1 MGGPAWLTA
10 IFAAASVTV
19 AVYCAGRLVVARRG
33 HRPTEL
39 DTDGAH
45 VIMGVAM
52 AGMLVSGLR
61 TLPSAIWEV
70 VFAAAAVWFGYRM
83 LQVRRGAQSSPWRSS
98 HPLPHLVECAAMV
111 FMFLILPAA
120 VGAATSGMS
129 ITMTAT
135 ESRFSFLTLPLALYL
150 FGYVV
155 WLGDRVTLH
164 APAPALTLTTA
175 PATSPASASASAGSG
190 PGYGSGSPS
199 PEPARPY
206 LAPRCAAICKITM
219 GITMGY
225 MLILML

>member
-10 IFAAASVTV
+10 IFAAASLAV

-83 LQVRRGAQSSPWRSS
+83 LQARRGAQSSPWRSS

-120 VGAATSGMS
+120 AGAATRSMS
-129 ITMTAT
+129 TTMTAT
-135 ESRFSFLTLPLALYL
+135 ESRFSFLTLPLAVYL

-164 APAPALTLTTA
+164 VPALAIAAAAGGTR
-175 PATSPASASASAGSG
+175 PAI
-190 PGYGSGSPS
+190 GSGSGFVATQS
-199 PEPARPY
+199 Y

>member
-10 IFAAASVTV
+10 IFAAASLAV

-45 VIMGVAM
+45 VVMGVAM

-61 TLPSAIWEV
+61 TLPSTIWEV

-83 LQVRRGAQSSPWRSS
+83 LQARRGAQSSPWRSS

-120 VGAATSGMS
+120 AGAATSSVSM
-129 ITMTAT
+129 TMTAT
-135 ESRFSFLTLPLALYL
+135 ESRFSFLTLPLAVYL

-164 APAPALTLTTA
+164 APALALATA
-175 PATSPASASASAGSG
+175 PASAGPR
-190 PGYGSGSPS
+190 PGYGSGSPG

>member
-1 MGGPAWLTA
+1 
-10 IFAAASVTV
+10 
-19 AVYCAGRLVVARRG
+19 
-33 HRPTEL
+33 
-39 DTDGAH
+39 
-45 VIMGVAM
+45 MGVAI

-83 LQVRRGAQSSPWRSS
+83 LQARRGAQSSPWRSS

-120 VGAATSGMS
+120 AGAATSSVSM
-129 ITMTAT
+129 TMTAT
-135 ESRFSFLTLPLALYL
+135 ESRFSFLTLPLAVYL

-164 APAPALTLTTA
+164 AAAPALATALATA
-175 PATSPASASASAGSG
+175 PASAG
-190 PGYGSGSPS
+190 PRLGYGSGSPG

-219 GITMGY
+219 GIT
-225 MLILML
+225 

>member
-1 MGGPAWLTA
+1 MASPAWLTA
-10 IFAAASVTV
+10 IFAAASLAV

-83 LQVRRGAQSSPWRSS
+83 LQARRGAQSSPWRSS

-111 FMFLILPAA
+111 FMFLILPASAA
-120 VGAATSGMS
+120 VEGTARGM
-129 ITMTAT
+129 TMTAT
-135 ESRFSFLTLPLALYL
+135 ESRFSFLTLPLALFL

-164 APAPALTLTTA
+164 APALALATA
-175 PATSPASASASAGSG
+175 PASAGPR
-190 PGYGSGSPS
+190 PGYGSGSRS
-199 PEPARPY
+199 PEPAHPY
-206 LAPRCAAICKITM
+206 LAPRCTAICKIAM

>member
-10 IFAAASVTV
+10 IFAAASLAV

-83 LQVRRGAQSSPWRSS
+83 LQARRGAQSSPWRSS

-120 VGAATSGMS
+120 AGAATSSTSM
-129 ITMTAT
+129 TMTAT
-135 ESRFSFLTLPLALYL
+135 ESRFSFLTLPLAVYL

-164 APAPALTLTTA
+164 APALALATA
-175 PATSPASASASAGSG
+175 PATATASAGPR
-190 PGYGSGSPS
+190 PGYGSGSGRPS
-199 PEPARPY
+199 PEPAHPY

>member
-1 MGGPAWLTA
+1 MASPAWLTA
-10 IFAAASVTV
+10 IFAAASLAV

-83 LQVRRGAQSSPWRSS
+83 LQARRGAQSSPWRSS

-120 VGAATSGMS
+120 AGAATSSTSM
-129 ITMTAT
+129 TMTAT
-135 ESRFSFLTLPLALYL
+135 ESRFSFLTLPLAVYL

-164 APAPALTLTTA
+164 APGPALALATA
-175 PATSPASASASAGSG
+175 PASAEPRPGPG
-190 PGYGSGSPS
+190 PGYGSGSGSPS

>member
-1 MGGPAWLTA
+1 MASPAWLTA
-10 IFAAASVTV
+10 IFAAASLAV

-70 VFAAAAVWFGYRM
+70 VFAAGAVWFGYRM
-83 LQVRRGAQSSPWRSS
+83 LQARRGAQSSPWRSS

-111 FMFLILPAA
+111 FMFLILPASAA
-120 VGAATSGMS
+120 VEGTARGM
-129 ITMTAT
+129 TMTAT
-135 ESRFSFLTLPLALYL
+135 ESRFSFLTLPLALFL

-164 APAPALTLTTA
+164 VPALAVAAPAGDTR
-175 PATSPASASASAGSG
+175 SAI
-190 PGYGSGSPS
+190 GSGSGFAATQS
-199 PEPARPY
+199 Y

>member
-10 IFAAASVTV
+10 IFAAASLAV

-39 DTDGAH
+39 DTDSAH
-45 VIMGVAM
+45 VVMGVAM

-70 VFAAAAVWFGYRM
+70 VFTAGAAWFGYRM
-83 LQVRRGAQSSPWRSS
+83 LQARRGAQSSPWRSS

-111 FMFLILPAA
+111 FMFLILPASAA
-120 VGAATSGMS
+120 VEGTARGMV
-129 ITMTAT
+129 MTAT
-135 ESRFSFLTLPLALYL
+135 ESRFSFLTLPLAVYL

-164 APAPALTLTTA
+164 VPALAIAAPAGDTRPAI
-175 PATSPASASASAGSG
+175 
-190 PGYGSGSPS
+190 GSGSGFVATQS
-199 PEPARPY
+199 Y
-206 LAPRCAAICKITM
+206 LAPRCTAICKITM

>member
-1 MGGPAWLTA
+1 MASPAWLTA
-10 IFAAASVTV
+10 IFAAASLAV

-39 DTDGAH
+39 DTDVAH

-83 LQVRRGAQSSPWRSS
+83 LQARRGAQSSPWRSS

-111 FMFLILPAA
+111 FMFLILPASAA
-120 VGAATSGMS
+120 VEGTARGM
-129 ITMTAT
+129 TMTAT
-135 ESRFSFLTLPLALYL
+135 ESRFSFLTLPLALFL

-164 APAPALTLTTA
+164 VPALAVAAPAGDTR
-175 PATSPASASASAGSG
+175 SAI
-190 PGYGSGSPS
+190 GSGSGFAATQS
-199 PEPARPY
+199 Y

>member
-1 MGGPAWLTA
+1 MGGPTWLTA
-10 IFAAASVTV
+10 IFAAASLAV
-19 AVYCAGRLVVARRG
+19 AVYCASRLIAARRW

-45 VIMGVAM
+45 AVMGVAM
-52 AGMLVSGLR
+52 GGMLLSGLR

-70 VFAAAAVWFGYRM
+70 VFAAGAAWFGYRM
-83 LQVRRGAQSSPWRSS
+83 LQARRGAQPSPWRSS

-111 FMFLILPAA
+111 FMFLILPASAAASGGMGGVA
-120 VGAATSGMS
+120 VTAA
-129 ITMTAT
+129 
-135 ESRFSFLTLPLALYL
+135 ESRFSFLTLPLALFL

-164 APAPALTLTTA
+164 APALALATA
-175 PATSPASASASAGSG
+175 PA
-190 PGYGSGSPS
+190 GSGSPGS
-199 PEPARPY
+199 PGSPGPEPARPY

>member
-10 IFAAASVTV
+10 IFAAASLAV

-83 LQVRRGAQSSPWRSS
+83 LQARRGAQSSPWRSS

-120 VGAATSGMS
+120 AGAATSSVSM
-129 ITMTAT
+129 TMTAT
-135 ESRFSFLTLPLALYL
+135 ESRFSFLTLPLAVYL

-164 APAPALTLTTA
+164 APALALATA
-175 PATSPASASASAGSG
+175 PASAGPR
-190 PGYGSGSPS
+190 PGYGSGSPG

>member
-10 IFAAASVTV
+10 IFAAASLAV

-61 TLPSAIWEV
+61 TLPSTIWEV

-83 LQVRRGAQSSPWRSS
+83 LQARRGAQSSPWRSS

-120 VGAATSGMS
+120 AGAATSSMS
-129 ITMTAT
+129 MTMTAT
-135 ESRFSFLTLPLALYL
+135 ESRFSFLTLPLAVYL

-164 APAPALTLTTA
+164 APAPALATA
-175 PATSPASASASAGSG
+175 PASAGPR
-190 PGYGSGSPS
+190 PGYGSGSS
-199 PEPARPY
+199 GPEPAHPY

>member
-1 MGGPAWLTA
+1 MASPAWLTA
-10 IFAAASVTV
+10 IFAAASLAV

-61 TLPSAIWEV
+61 TLPTAIWEV
-70 VFAAAAVWFGYRM
+70 VFAAAAAWFGYRM
-83 LQVRRGAQSSPWRSS
+83 LQARRGAQSSPWRSS

-120 VGAATSGMS
+120 AGAATSSVSM
-129 ITMTAT
+129 TMTAT
-135 ESRFSFLTLPLALYL
+135 ESRFSFLTLPLAVYL

-164 APAPALTLTTA
+164 APALALATA
-175 PATSPASASASAGSG
+175 PASAGPR
-190 PGYGSGSPS
+190 PGYGSGSS
-199 PEPARPY
+199 GPEPAHPY

>member
-1 MGGPAWLTA
+1 MASPAWLTA
-10 IFAAASVTV
+10 IFAAASLAV

-33 HRPTEL
+33 PRPPEL

-83 LQVRRGAQSSPWRSS
+83 LQARRGAQSSPWRSS

-120 VGAATSGMS
+120 AGAATSSMS
-129 ITMTAT
+129 MTMTAT
-135 ESRFSFLTLPLALYL
+135 ESRFSFLTLPLAVYL

-164 APAPALTLTTA
+164 APALALATA
-175 PATSPASASASAGSG
+175 PASAGPR

-199 PEPARPY
+199 PEPAHPY

>member
-10 IFAAASVTV
+10 IFAAASLAV

-83 LQVRRGAQSSPWRSS
+83 LQGRRGAQASPWRSS

-120 VGAATSGMS
+120 AGAATSSVSM
-129 ITMTAT
+129 TMTAT
-135 ESRFSFLTLPLALYL
+135 ESRFSFLTLPLAVYL

-164 APAPALTLTTA
+164 APALALATA
-175 PATSPASASASAGSG
+175 PATAGPR
-190 PGYGSGSPS
+190 PGYGSGSPG
-199 PEPARPY
+199 PEPAHPY

>member
-10 IFAAASVTV
+10 IFAAASLAV

-83 LQVRRGAQSSPWRSS
+83 LQARRGAQSSPWRSS

-120 VGAATSGMS
+120 AGAATGSTSM
-129 ITMTAT
+129 TMTTT
-135 ESRFSFLTLPLALYL
+135 ESRFSFLTLPLAVYL

-164 APAPALTLTTA
+164 APALALATA
-175 PATSPASASASAGSG
+175 PASAGPR
-190 PGYGSGSPS
+190 PGYGSGSGSPS
-199 PEPARPY
+199 PEPAHPY

>member
-1 MGGPAWLTA
+1 MASPAWLTA
-10 IFAAASVTV
+10 IFAAASLAV

-83 LQVRRGAQSSPWRSS
+83 LQARRGAQSSPWRSS

-120 VGAATSGMS
+120 AGAATSSTSM
-129 ITMTAT
+129 TMTAT
-135 ESRFSFLTLPLALYL
+135 ESRFSFLTLPLAVYL

-164 APAPALTLTTA
+164 APGPALALATA
-175 PATSPASASASAGSG
+175 PASAEPRPGPG
-190 PGYGSGSPS
+190 PGYGSGSGSGSPS

>member
-10 IFAAASVTV
+10 IFAAASLAV

-61 TLPSAIWEV
+61 TLPSTIWEV

-83 LQVRRGAQSSPWRSS
+83 LQARRGAQSSPWRSS

-120 VGAATSGMS
+120 AGAATSSVSM
-129 ITMTAT
+129 TMTAT
-135 ESRFSFLTLPLALYL
+135 ESRFSFLTLPLAVYL

-164 APAPALTLTTA
+164 AAAPALATA
-175 PATSPASASASAGSG
+175 PASAGPR
-190 PGYGSGSPS
+190 PGYGSGSPG

>member
-10 IFAAASVTV
+10 IFAAASLAV
-19 AVYCAGRLVVARRG
+19 AVYCAGRLAASRRWR
-33 HRPTEL
+33 RPTEL

-45 VIMGVAM
+45 VVMGVAM

-83 LQVRRGAQSSPWRSS
+83 LQARRGAQSSPWRSS

-111 FMFLILPAA
+111 FMFLILPASA
-120 VGAATSGMS
+120 AAGAATSGMS
-129 ITMTAT
+129 MTMTAT

-150 FGYVV
+150 LGYVV

-164 APAPALTLTTA
+164 VPALAIAAPAGGTRPAI
-175 PATSPASASASAGSG
+175 
-190 PGYGSGSPS
+190 GSGSGFATTQS
-199 PEPARPY
+199 Y

>member
-1 MGGPAWLTA
+1 MASPAWLTA
-10 IFAAASVTV
+10 IFAAASLAV
-19 AVYCAGRLVVARRG
+19 AVYCAGRLIASRRW

-83 LQVRRGAQSSPWRSS
+83 LQARRGAQSSPWRSS

-120 VGAATSGMS
+120 AGAATSGMS
-129 ITMTAT
+129 MAMTTT
-135 ESRFSFLTLPLALYL
+135 ESRFSFLTLPLAVYL

-164 APAPALTLTTA
+164 APTPALAPATA
-175 PATSPASASASAGSG
+175 PAVASAGPGPG

-219 GITMGY
+219 GIIMGY

>member
-10 IFAAASVTV
+10 IFAAASLAV

-70 VFAAAAVWFGYRM
+70 VFAAAAAWFGYRM
-83 LQVRRGAQSSPWRSS
+83 LQARRGAQSSPWRSS

-120 VGAATSGMS
+120 AGAATSSMS
-129 ITMTAT
+129 MTMTAT
-135 ESRFSFLTLPLALYL
+135 ESRFSFLTLPLAVYL

-164 APAPALTLTTA
+164 APALALATA
-175 PATSPASASASAGSG
+175 PASAGPR
-190 PGYGSGSPS
+190 PGYGSGSS
-199 PEPARPY
+199 GPEPAHPY

>member
-1 MGGPAWLTA
+1 MASPAWLTA
-10 IFAAASVTV
+10 IFAAASLAV
-19 AVYCAGRLVVARRG
+19 AVYCAGRLIAARRW

-45 VIMGVAM
+45 VVMGVAM

-70 VFAAAAVWFGYRM
+70 VFAAAAAWFGYRM
-83 LQVRRGAQSSPWRSS
+83 LQARRGAQPSPWRSS

-111 FMFLILPAA
+111 FMFLILPASAA
-120 VGAATSGMS
+120 VKATSGGMTMS
-129 ITMTAT
+129 MTAT
-135 ESRFSFLTLPLALYL
+135 ESRFSFLTLPLAVYL

-164 APAPALTLTTA
+164 APALALATA
-175 PATSPASASASAGSG
+175 PAGGSG
-190 PGYGSGSPS
+190 NPGRPGRPG

>member
-10 IFAAASVTV
+10 IFAAASLAV

-70 VFAAAAVWFGYRM
+70 VFAVAAMWFGYRM
-83 LQVRRGAQSSPWRSS
+83 LQARRGAQSSPWRSS

-111 FMFLILPAA
+111 FMFLILPASAA
-120 VGAATSGMS
+120 VEGTARGMA
-129 ITMTAT
+129 MTAT
-135 ESRFSFLTLPLALYL
+135 ESRFSFLTLPLAVYL

-164 APAPALTLTTA
+164 VPALAIAAPAGGTRPAI
-175 PATSPASASASAGSG
+175 
-190 PGYGSGSPS
+190 GSGSGS
-199 PEPARPY
+199 GFAATQSY

>member
-1 MGGPAWLTA
+1 MGGPAWLTD
-10 IFAAASVTV
+10 IFAAASLAV
-19 AVYCAGRLVVARRG
+19 AVYCAGRLAAARRW

-45 VIMGVAM
+45 VVMGVAM

-70 VFAAAAVWFGYRM
+70 VFATGVAWFGYRM
-83 LQVRRGAQSSPWRSS
+83 LQARRGAQPSPWRSS

-111 FMFLILPAA
+111 FMFLILPASVA
-120 VGAATSGMS
+120 VKATSGGM
-129 ITMTAT
+129 TMTAT
-135 ESRFSFLTLPLALYL
+135 ESRFSFLTLPLALFL

-164 APAPALTLTTA
+164 APALALANA
-175 PATSPASASASAGSG
+175 PAGSNSGHGSGNPSPATTQS
-190 PGYGSGSPS
+190 
-199 PEPARPY
+199 Y
-206 LAPRCAAICKITM
+206 LAPRCAVICKITM

>member
-1 MGGPAWLTA
+1 MGDPAWLTA
-10 IFAAASVTV
+10 IFAAASLAV

-33 HRPTEL
+33 HHPTEL
-39 DTDGAH
+39 DTDSAH

-70 VFAAAAVWFGYRM
+70 VFAAAAVWFGCRM
-83 LQVRRGAQSSPWRSS
+83 LQGRRGARPSPWRSS

-111 FMFLILPAA
+111 FMFLILPASA
-120 VGAATSGMS
+120 AAGAATSGMS
-129 ITMTAT
+129 MTMTAT

-155 WLGDRVTLH
+155 WLGDRVTL
-164 APAPALTLTTA
+164 PALALALATA
-175 PATSPASASASAGSG
+175 PASAGSG
-190 PGYGSGSPS
+190 SGPSYGSDSGSPS

>member
-1 MGGPAWLTA
+1 MASPAWLTA
-10 IFAAASVTV
+10 IFAAASLAV

-70 VFAAAAVWFGYRM
+70 VFAAAAAWFGYRM
-83 LQVRRGAQSSPWRSS
+83 LRARRGAQSSPWRSS

-120 VGAATSGMS
+120 AGAATRSMS
-129 ITMTAT
+129 MTMTAT
-135 ESRFSFLTLPLALYL
+135 ESRFSFLTLPLAVYL

-164 APAPALTLTTA
+164 APALAL
-175 PATSPASASASAGSG
+175 ATGPASAAPSAGSR

-199 PEPARPY
+199 PEPAHPY

>member
-10 IFAAASVTV
+10 IFAAASLAV

-45 VIMGVAM
+45 VVMGVAM

-61 TLPSAIWEV
+61 TLPSTIWEV
-70 VFAAAAVWFGYRM
+70 VFAAAAMWFGYRM
-83 LQVRRGAQSSPWRSS
+83 LQARRGAQSSPWRSS

-120 VGAATSGMS
+120 AGAATSSVSM
-129 ITMTAT
+129 TMTAT
-135 ESRFSFLTLPLALYL
+135 ESRFSFLTLPLAVYL

-164 APAPALTLTTA
+164 APALALATA
-175 PATSPASASASAGSG
+175 PATAGPR
-190 PGYGSGSPS
+190 PGYGSGSPG
-199 PEPARPY
+199 PEPAHPY

>member
-10 IFAAASVTV
+10 IFAAASLAV
-19 AVYCAGRLVVARRG
+19 AVYCAGRLVVARG
-33 HRPTEL
+33 WHRPTEL

-45 VIMGVAM
+45 IVMGVAM

-83 LQVRRGAQSSPWRSS
+83 LQARRGGQPSPWRSS

-111 FMFLILPAA
+111 FMFLILPASAA

-129 ITMTAT
+129 MTMTAT

-150 FGYVV
+150 LGYVV
-155 WLGDRVTLH
+155 WLGDRVALH
-164 APAPALTLTTA
+164 TPAPALALATA
-175 PATSPASASASAGSG
+175 PAG
-190 PGYGSGSPS
+190 GSGSPTT
-199 PEPARPY
+199 ETARPY